1 MANVSCIWMVD
12 LNWSAGRSIFII
24 SKNNVYWGAIL
35 PVLYVPFIIIWLPE
49 RFGKEITFSVILA
62 AVGGLVFLLGMWIN
76 GREYLKKKRKK
87 ELEKMELHDIE

>member
-1 MANVSCIWMVD
+1 MFHVYGWLIAIGVLVVQFLLS
-12 LNWSAGRSIFII
+12 RRT
-24 SKNNVYWGAIL
+24 NVYWGAIL